1 MKRRS
6 DELTGRKN
14 KFQVGKSSAWKPQ
27 KLRKGRGHTVRWW
40 PERRGKGTRGE
51 DSTIT
56 HSVTSP
62 TTGWQRNL
70 MRRESSQGPFAS
82 PTKGAKAVGAAIV
95 LQGKGANPAAELQ
108 LAQSLSRAAAAV
120 RRAESAVATH
130 GNGSEGAE
138 AAYEEAAVAVNQ
150 YLECGCN
157 PTPANWRFKLQ
168 RSTFE
173 LKRSPSGKRSCQSG
187 SGSLP

>member
-1 MKRRS
+1 MEGTATQEFMYRMKRRS

-14 KFQVGKSSAWKPQ
+14 KFQVGKSSAWEPQ

-62 TTGWQRNL
+62 TTGWQRIYAKGKQPRALRVSN
-70 MRRESSQGPFAS
+70 QGG
-82 PTKGAKAVGAAIV
+82 KGRGGKGSGGRIV

-108 LAQSLSRAAAAV
+108 LAQSL
-120 RRAESAVATH
+120 RRAS
-130 GNGSEGAE
+130 
-138 AAYEEAAVAVNQ
+138 
-150 YLECGCN
+150 
-157 PTPANWRFKLQ
+157 R
-168 RSTFE
+168 RSTA
-173 LKRSPSGKRSCQSG
+173 SGKRCGHPWEWQRGGRS
-187 SGSLP
+187 SL